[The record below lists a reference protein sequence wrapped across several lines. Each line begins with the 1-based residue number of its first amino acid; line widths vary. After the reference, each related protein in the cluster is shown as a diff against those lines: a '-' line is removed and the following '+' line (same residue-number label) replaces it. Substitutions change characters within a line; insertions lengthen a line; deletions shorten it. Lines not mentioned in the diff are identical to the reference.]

1 MQKSGHDS
9 RPRLVVITGPTG
21 AGKSAVALQLARK
34 FDAGIISADSMQVYR
49 YLDIGTAKPTREE
62 QELVPHHLIDC
73 VNPDEWF
80 NAARFRAEAEHAID
94 RLHGH
99 GKKVFIVGG
108 TGLYIR
114 VLLGGL
120 LPGPG
125 PDEGLRDGY
134 KDMMATHGKAFL
146 YEELRMKDP
155 AAALTIDPNDA
166 VRIIRALEYHAA
178 TGLSIAEAQGR
189 HGFQDRQYESLKIGI
204 LLNRDHLFAR
214 IDERA
219 AAMIA
224 AGLVEETQDLLAR
237 GYGEDIKPMQSL
249 GYKHMFKYLRGGCS
263 LKEAELSMAKDTK
276 KYAKRQMTWFRA
288 EKDMNWMSPD
298 DMSGIEKRISQFLNP

>member
-1 MQKSGHDS
+1 
-9 RPRLVVITGPTG
+9 
-21 AGKSAVALQLARK
+21 
-34 FDAGIISADSMQVYR
+34 
-49 YLDIGTAKPTREE
+49 
-62 QELVPHHLIDC
+62 
-73 VNPDEWF
+73 
-80 NAARFRAEAEHAID
+80 
-94 RLHGH
+94 
-99 GKKVFIVGG
+99 
-108 TGLYIR
+108 
-114 VLLGGL
+114 
-120 LPGPG
+120 
-125 PDEGLRDGY
+125 
-134 KDMMATHGKAFL
+134 
-146 YEELRMKDP
+146 
-155 AAALTIDPNDA
+155 
-166 VRIIRALEYHAA
+166 
-178 TGLSIAEAQGR
+178 
-189 HGFQDRQYESLKIGI
+189 LKIAI
-204 LLNRDHLFAR
+204 LSDRDRLFAR

>member
-1 MQKSGHDS
+1 M
-9 RPRLVVITGPTG
+9 PRSVHPHKPRIVVITGPTG
-21 AGKSAVALQLARK
+21 AGKTAVALSLARE
-34 FDAGIISADSMQVYR
+34 FNAGIISADSMQVYR

-62 QELVPHHLIDC
+62 QQEIPHHLIDC

-80 NAARFRAEAEHAID
+80 NAARFREEADLAID
-94 RLHGH
+94 KLHRQGRT
-99 GKKVFIVGG
+99 VFIVGG

-125 PDEGLRDGY
+125 PDEVLRGNY
-134 KDMMATHGKAFL
+134 KELMTLHGKACL

-155 AAALTIDPNDA
+155 AAVLTIDPNDA
-166 VRIIRALEYHAA
+166 VRIIRALEYFAA
-178 TGLSIAEAQGR
+178 TGRSITEAQGR
-189 HGFQDRQYESLKIGI
+189 HGFQDKRYNYLKIGI
-204 LLNRDHLFAR
+204 SLDRDNLFAR

-224 AGLVEETQDLLAR
+224 AGLVQETRELQAR

-249 GYKHMFKYLRGGCS
+249 GYKHIFNYIKGMCS
-263 LKEAELSMAKDTK
+263 LEAAQESMARDTK

-288 EKDMNWMSPD
+288 EKDMIWMSPD
-298 DMSGIEKRISQFLNP
+298 DMTGIGRSIAAFLNP